1 MRNFEEFVNE
11 VKDMV
16 KDHLPEM
23 YRDAE
28 VVVIE
33 HRKINSCYTGL
44 TIYPKD
50 SVASPVIN
58 LTQMYQDHAHDMTEV
73 MKHIENTLLTLPDNV
88 KKMDVSDILDYE
100 SIKEKLFLR
109 VSSIKKNAAFLK
121 NVPYI
126 AVEDLALTFHILV
139 GQDEQDMA
147 SATVTHQM
155 LKDYGVCIETLY
167 KDTVQS
173 SMTLFPA
180 RFIDTILMT
189 VVTNDK
195 GINGAASLFYPGI
208 MDKIGSEIV
217 YGNYYILPS
226 SIHEVLVVPDTIIE
240 SPDELKQIIKAVN
253 KEAVAPE
260 EQLSDELYYYDTKNK
275 IFKKMKE

>member
-1 MRNFEEFVNE
+1 MMSFEEFVKE
-11 VKDMV
+11 VKDTV
-16 KDHLPEM
+16 KEHLPEM

-28 VVVIE
+28 VVVTE

-44 TIYPKD
+44 TLYPKD

-58 LTQMYQDHAHDMTEV
+58 LTQMYQDHAHDMIEV

-100 SIKEKLFLR
+100 SIKRKLFLR

-139 GQDEQDMA
+139 GQDEQDVA
-147 SATVTHQM
+147 STIVTHQM

-180 RFIDTILMT
+180 RFIDMCLMT
-189 VVTNDK
+189 VITNDK
-195 GINGAASLFYPGI
+195 GINGAASLFYPGV
-208 MDKIGSEIV
+208 MDKIGSEI
-217 YGNYYILPS
+217 GNYYIFPS
-226 SIHEVLVVPDTIIE
+226 SIHEVLVVQDAGNGN
-240 SPDELKQIIKAVN
+240 PDELRQIVESVN
-253 KEAVAPE
+253 REVVATE
-260 EQLSDELYYYDTKNK
+260 EQLSNELYYYDAKNK
-275 IFKKMKE
+275 IFKKIKK

>member
-1 MRNFEEFVNE
+1 MMSFEEFVKE
-11 VKDMV
+11 VKDTV
-16 KDHLPEM
+16 KEHLPEM

-28 VVVIE
+28 VVVTE

-44 TIYPKD
+44 TLYPKD

-58 LTQMYQDHAHDMTEV
+58 LTQMYQDHAHDMIEV

-100 SIKEKLFLR
+100 SIKRKLFLR

-139 GQDEQDMA
+139 GQDEQDVA
-147 SATVTHQM
+147 STIVTHQM

-167 KDTVQS
+167 KDTLQS

>member
-1 MRNFEEFVNE
+1 MMSFEEFVKE
-11 VKDMV
+11 VKDTV
-16 KDHLPEM
+16 KEHLPEM

-28 VVVIE
+28 VVVTE

-44 TIYPKD
+44 TLYPKD

-58 LTQMYQDHAHDMTEV
+58 LTQTYQDHAHDMIEV

-100 SIKEKLFLR
+100 SIKRKLFLR

-139 GQDEQDMA
+139 GQDEQDVA
-147 SATVTHQM
+147 STTVTHQM

-180 RFIDTILMT
+180 RFIDMCLMT
-189 VVTNDK
+189 VITNDK

>member
-11 VKDMV
+11 VKDTV

-88 KKMDVSDILDYE
+88 KKMNVSDISDYG
-100 SIKEKLFLR
+100 SVKEKLFLR
-109 VSSIKKNAAFLK
+109 VSSVTKNATFLK
-121 NVPYI
+121 SVPYI

-139 GQDEQDMA
+139 GQDKMDIA
-147 SATVTHQM
+147 SATVTNQ
-155 LKDYGVCIETLY
+155 LLESYGISIETLY

-180 RFIDTILMT
+180 RFIDMCLMT
-189 VVTNDK
+189 VITNDK
-195 GINGAASLFYPGI
+195 GINGAASLFYPGV
-208 MDKIGSEIV
+208 MDKIGSEI
-217 YGNYYILPS
+217 GNYYIFPS
-226 SIHEVLVVPDTIIE
+226 SIHEVLVVQDAGNGN
-240 SPDELKQIIKAVN
+240 PDELRQIVESVN
-253 KEAVAPE
+253 REVVATE
-260 EQLSDELYYYDTKNK
+260 EQLSNELYYYDAKNK
-275 IFKKMKE
+275 IFKKIKK

>member
-1 MRNFEEFVNE
+1 MMSFEEFVKE
-11 VKDMV
+11 VKDTV
-16 KDHLPEM
+16 KEHLPEM

-28 VVVIE
+28 VVVTE

-44 TIYPKD
+44 TLYPKD

-58 LTQMYQDHAHDMTEV
+58 LTQMYQDHAHDMIEV

-100 SIKEKLFLR
+100 SIKRKLFLR

-139 GQDEQDMA
+139 GQDEQDVA
-147 SATVTHQM
+147 STIVTHQM

-173 SMTLFPA
+173 SMTLFPS